1 MTKPA
6 ESLKDRMSL
15 WRSEQNTPADKTS
28 KVSRRGGFTAINQQ
42 YQLERGTKL
51 WGPYG
56 AAWGMDV
63 IEHQLVD
70 TDVSKVI
77 VMTVEFFYPHP
88 DTGERCDF
96 RLVNDWPF
104 KAGDD
109 SYKKCQTNCRS
120 KCMSYLGFSAD
131 VYSGLHD
138 DATYLK
144 EEKIRKQPTILESQ
158 IQKVLVSGTRESIAK
173 CRDWT
178 VKAVEQGTITQEYA
192 DRFEHACST
201 REKQISQSSS
211 NKK

>member
-6 ESLKDRMSL
+6 DSLKDRMSL

-63 IEHQLVD
+63 VKHELID
-70 TDVSKVI
+70 TDASKVI
-77 VMTVEFFYPHP
+77 VMEVCFFYPHP
-88 DTGERCDF
+88 DTGERCEF
-96 RLVNDWPF
+96 TLVNDWPY

-144 EEKIRKQPTILESQ
+144 EEKIRKQPSILETQ
-158 IQKVLVSGTRESIAK
+158 IQKLLVSGTAESIAK
-173 CRDWT
+173 CRNWT
-178 VKAVEQGTITQEYA
+178 EKALEQGTITQDYA
-192 DRFEHACST
+192 SRFEDACAT
-201 REKQISQSSS
+201 REKQISNSK
-211 NKK
+211 NK

>member
-1 MTKPA
+1 MNKPA
-6 ESLKDRMSL
+6 DSLKDRMSL
-15 WRSEQNTPADKTS
+15 WRSEQNTPTDKTS

-56 AAWGMDV
+56 AAWGMEV
-63 IEHQLVD
+63 VNHELID

-77 VMTVEFFYPHP
+77 VMEVEFFYPHP

-96 RLVNDWPF
+96 RMVNDWPF
-104 KAGDD
+104 KVGDD

-138 DATYLK
+138 DATYLR
-144 EEKIRKQPTILESQ
+144 EEKIRKQPSILETQ
-158 IQKVLVSGTRESIAK
+158 IQKVLVSGNTESIAK

-178 VKAVEQGTITQEYA
+178 EKALEQGTISQEYA
-192 DRFEHACST
+192 DRFELACSK
-201 REKQISQSSS
+201 REKQIAS
-211 NKK
+211 NDK